1 MLLVEHIHLR
11 PISLRSPGNALG
23 TALWKKHCAGYQLE
37 MGMLKKCCAQTRS
50 SKQVL
55 CIVCK
60 ARIQFIPV
68 VCTRLYEN
76 IIR

>member
-1 MLLVEHIHLR
+1 MEHIHLR
-11 PISLRSPGNALG
+11 PISLWSPGNALG
-23 TALWKKHCAGYQLE
+23 TAPRKKHCAGYQLE
-37 MGMLKKCCAQTRS
+37 MGMLKKCCTQIRS

-55 CIVCK
+55 CIVRK

-76 IIR
+76 IVR